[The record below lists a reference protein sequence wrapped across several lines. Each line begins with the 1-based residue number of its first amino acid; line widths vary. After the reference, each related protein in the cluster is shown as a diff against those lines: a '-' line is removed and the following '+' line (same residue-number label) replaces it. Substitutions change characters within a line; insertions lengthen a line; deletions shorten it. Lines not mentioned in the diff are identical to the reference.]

1 MYAISQCECVCAC
14 VRERVCIF
22 CCFFSQVFGFVLL
35 IFLAVCAVCIACVS
49 VCVAVFLFVLIDY
62 AVRSV
67 CVSVDSA
74 TTSGHWICKYPAALA
89 FTGVYRMQGRGRT
102 GFSDLLFYCGCECVC
117 VHGTYVCVCHT
128 ICTFICIV
136 PHTTVGLTD
145 LVFFGFFATLSWN
158 LDKAFT
164 LAYAV
169 PEEQSGNQHC
179 WPKCVSRAICINS
192 IA

>member
-1 MYAISQCECVCAC
+1 MY
-14 VRERVCIF
+14 
-22 CCFFSQVFGFVLL
+22 
-35 IFLAVCAVCIACVS
+35 ACVS
-49 VCVAVFLFVLIDY
+49 MCVAVFLFVLIDY

-67 CVSVDSA
+67 CMCVCVSVDSA
-74 TTSGHWICKYPAALA
+74 TTSGRWICKYPAALA
-89 FTGVYRMQGRGRT
+89 FTGVYRMQRGAHWI
-102 GFSDLLFYCGCECVC
+102 FWFALLLWVWVCVC
-117 VHGTYVCVCHT
+117 VHETYVCVCHT
-128 ICTFICIV
+128 ICTFICIA